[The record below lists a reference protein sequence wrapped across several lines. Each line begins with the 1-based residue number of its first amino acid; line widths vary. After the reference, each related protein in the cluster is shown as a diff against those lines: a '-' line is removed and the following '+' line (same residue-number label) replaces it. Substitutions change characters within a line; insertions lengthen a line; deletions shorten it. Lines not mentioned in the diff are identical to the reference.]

1 MAVLAHMMLA
11 GFFRV
16 MYGMHMVAVSD
27 VGVMA
32 GGLVI
37 AGFVV
42 VGRKAVVLSGVFV
55 MLRCFAVMFR
65 GFLRHGGPPN
75 RMLRAARVF
84 LVTKP

>member
-1 MAVLAHMMLA
+1 MAVLVHMMLA

-42 VGRKAVVLSGVFV
+42 FGRKPVVLSGVLV
-55 MLRCFAVMFR
+55 VLRCFAVVFR
-65 GFLRHGGPPN
+65 GFLRHGDPPAKS
-75 RMLRAARVF
+75 LHAARF
-84 LVTKP
+84 YQVTKP

>member
-1 MAVLAHMMLA
+1 MAVFAHMMLA

-32 GGLVI
+32 GGVVI

-42 VGRKAVVLSGVFV
+42 VSRKAVVLSGVFV
-55 MLRCFAVMFR
+55 VLRCFAVMFR
-65 GFLRHGGPPN
+65 GFLRHGGPPGK
-75 RMLRAARVF
+75 MLPAARVV
-84 LVTKP
+84 LMTKP